1 MRLECPRTR
10 TGPWHGPYSVIVTSS
25 SFSTPSGTYRLQF
38 SADFT
43 YDDALG
49 RLDYLASLGV
59 SHLFCSPILQAAPGS
74 THGYDVVDH
83 TRISAECGGED
94 AFRRLCSAAH
104 ERGIGVVVDV
114 VPNHMA
120 VPTPLWHNLPL
131 WNALREGPSSP
142 FSGWFDI
149 DLSNS
154 LSVLMPVLGERIG
167 TELASGNIHLETR
180 DVPRIDG
187 GTERQSVVVY
197 YDHVFP
203 VRPGTD
209 DLPLASL
216 LDQQWYRLA
225 YWKVASDELNYRR
238 FFNVDTLAAI
248 RVEDEEVFRISHAKL
263 LELHADGMVDGFRID
278 HPDGLAN
285 PRKYLD
291 DLREA
296 TGGAWVVVEKILEP
310 SETLPKDFP
319 CAGTTGYDSLLRVDG
334 LFNESAGLPGLNDI
348 WERLASTPDTPAP
361 SFSST
366 LDKAKH
372 EVIGDMLFAEVSRL
386 TEVAVS
392 ICASDIMLRD
402 HTRRQLGRAIIELLA
417 AMDRYRAYIEPGIE
431 ADEDEVAVITRA
443 AERARV
449 RLDAD
454 ESDTLDLIVSLA
466 CGTVGPARDPYAQ
479 ADRDE
484 FITRFAQTCGPV
496 MAKAKEDT
504 AFYRYTR
511 FTGVNEVGSD
521 PGLVGVSPDDF
532 HSFAADLARDW
543 PTTMTT
549 MSTHDTKRSSDVRA
563 RLGVLLEF
571 PRDWE
576 QLVADLEKYAE
587 EPRSDL
593 VDGATAN
600 LVWQTLAGTW
610 RLAGTAAGAEPISA
624 ERLSGYLTK
633 AMREAKTRT
642 TWTEVDT
649 DYEQAVLDLA
659 TGCLTDP
666 SVGELLDGFTGTT
679 CQAARAAIL
688 GRKLVQ
694 LTMPGVPDVYQGC
707 EVVDLSLVDPDNR
720 RPVDL
725 DYRDDLLG
733 RIRFGSEDPLAG
745 ISEGE
750 RLDAEK
756 LLVTASAL
764 RIRRQHPEAFRG
776 QDAVYRPVAATTG
789 HAVAFSRSTAGAER
803 MTSITV
809 ATRLAGVLA
818 ERGGWKDHQVVLPEG
833 SFRDLLTGRGWPGGE
848 VNLAELLES
857 LPVALLVPEE

>member
-1 MRLECPRTR
+1 M
-10 TGPWHGPYSVIVTSS
+10 VVTSS
-25 SFSTPSGTYRLQF
+25 RFSTPSSTYRLQF
-38 SADFT
+38 SSDFT
-43 YDDALG
+43 YDDALA
-49 RLDYLASLGV
+49 RLDYLAALGV

-94 AFRRLCSAAH
+94 AFRRLCEAAH

-142 FSGWFDI
+142 FSRWFDI

-154 LSVLMPVLGERIG
+154 LSVLMPVLGDRIG
-167 TELASGNIHLETR
+167 TELANDTIHLETR
-180 DVPRIDG
+180 EVPRLG
-187 GTERQSVVVY
+187 GGVERQSVVVY

-225 YWKVASDELNYRR
+225 YWKVASEELNYRR

-248 RVEDEEVFRISHAKL
+248 RVEDEEVFRITHAKL
-263 LELHADGMVDGFRID
+263 LELHGDGLIDGFRID

-291 DLREA
+291 DLRDA

-310 SETLPKDFP
+310 DETLPAGLA

-334 LFNESAGLPGLNDI
+334 LFNESAGLPVLGDI
-348 WERLASTPDTPAP
+348 WERLASTPETPAP
-361 SFSST
+361 SFSAT
-366 LDKAKH
+366 LDRAKH
-372 EVIGDMLFAEVSRL
+372 EVISDMLFTEVSRL

-392 ICASDIMLRD
+392 ICSSDIMLRD
-402 HTRRQLGRAIIELLA
+402 HTRRQLGRAIVELLV
-417 AMDRYRAYIEPGIE
+417 AMDRYRAYIEPGRQ
-431 ADEDEVAVITRA
+431 ADEDEVSVIARA
-443 AERARV
+443 AERARS

-479 ADRDE
+479 AERDE
-484 FITRFAQTCGPV
+484 FVTRFAQTCGPV
-496 MAKAKEDT
+496 MAKSKEDT

-532 HSFAADLARDW
+532 HNFASGLAHDW

-563 RLGVLLEF
+563 RLAGLLEF
-571 PRDWE
+571 PRQWE
-576 QLVADLEKYAE
+576 RVVAELEKYAE
-587 EPRSDL
+587 EARRDV

-624 ERLSGYLTK
+624 ERLSAYLTK
-633 AMREAKTRT
+633 AMREAKTHT
-642 TWTEVDT
+642 TWTDVDA
-649 DYEQAVLDLA
+649 DYETAVLDLA

-666 SVGELLDGFTGTT
+666 AVGELLDGFTGTAY
-679 CQAARAAIL
+679 QAARAAIL

-725 DYRDDLLG
+725 DYRDDLLA
-733 RIRFGSEDPLAG
+733 RIRFGEKDPLSA
-745 ISEGE
+745 IGE
-750 RLDAEK
+750 VQRLDAEK

-764 RIRRQHPEAFRG
+764 RIRRRHPEAFRG
-776 QDAVYRPVAATTG
+776 VDAVYRPVASTTG
-789 HAVAFSRSTAGAER
+789 HAVAFARSVTDAEQV
-803 MTSITV
+803 TSITV

-818 ERGGWKDHQVVLPEG
+818 ERGGWNDHQVVLPDG
-833 SFRDLLTGRGWPGGE
+833 SFTDLLTGRHWEGGE

-857 LPVALLVPEE
+857 LPVALLVAA